1 MQSPS
6 NQGLLKQM
14 DGISLK
20 VLRFPRKKVETYFQ
34 MDNFIDRMG
43 QEFRREGWTEKRSA
57 VHFCLG
63 SGLFG
68 SYNSD

>member
-34 MDNFIDRMG
+34 MGSFIDIIEVILG
-43 QEFRREGWTEKRSA
+43 LI
-57 VHFCLG
+57 HFLHQIIAKP
-63 SGLFG
+63 
-68 SYNSD
+68 